1 MHGKDYRNSHLA
13 PDKGITY
20 EKTFQEYPYR
30 NYVWSWEKRILK
42 EVVTGYFHD
51 QENIRYLDFACGT
64 GRIIGYVEN
73 LVTSSTGVDISDSM
87 LEVGRQN
94 VKRSEL
100 IKVDLTSDNIFAGQ
114 TFDLITTFRF
124 FLNAQPELREA
135 VIKIL
140 ANLLS
145 EDGYLVFNIHMN
157 EGSTAE
163 RMRHLYNWIK
173 HRPEGSYH
181 TMSRQHVIEMVEK
194 AGLQLVRTYH
204 FGLIPIVNEKSRF
217 PEHFFG
223 FIEETGSKIPYLE
236 SPSRYVIYVCR
247 RASSTLQG

>member
-1 MHGKDYRNSHLA
+1 MPTKDYRNSHLA
-13 PDKGITY
+13 PEKGLTY
-20 EKTFQEYPYR
+20 AKTFEEYPYR
-30 NYVWSWEKRILK
+30 SYVWSWEKRVLK
-42 EVVTGYFHD
+42 DVIAHYFPGR
-51 QENIRYLDFACGT
+51 ENIRYLDFACGT
-64 GRIIGYVEN
+64 GRIIGYIEN
-73 LVTSSTGVDISDSM
+73 LVDLSCGVDISDSM

-100 IKVDLTSDNIFAGQ
+100 FKADLTYDNIFAGQ
-114 TFDLITTFRF
+114 TFDLITAFRF

-135 VIKIL
+135 AIRIL
-140 ANLLS
+140 AGLLS
-145 EDGYLVFNIHMN
+145 DRGYLVFNIHMN

-163 RMRHLYNWIK
+163 RVRHIYNWIK
-173 HRPEGSYH
+173 HRPKDSYQALG
-181 TMSRQHVIEMVEK
+181 RQQVIQMVEK

-217 PEHFFG
+217 PEHFFN

-247 RASSTLQG
+247 RTSGK